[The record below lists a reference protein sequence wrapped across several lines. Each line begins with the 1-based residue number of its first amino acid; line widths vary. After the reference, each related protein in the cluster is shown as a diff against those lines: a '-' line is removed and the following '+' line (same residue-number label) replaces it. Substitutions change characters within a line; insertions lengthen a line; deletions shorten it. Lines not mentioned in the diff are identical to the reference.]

1 MTDKEFEKF
10 LKDHSKSNFPTSG
23 WVSKTDGKGNKEW
36 NHYRFHDTSGET
48 TSIFW
53 TFVLGFGI
61 FFIIQ
66 LFGCSL

>member
-23 WVSKTDGKGNKEW
+23 WVSKTDSKGNKEW

-48 TSIFW
+48 TSIVW
-53 TFVLGFGI
+53 TFV
-61 FFIIQ
+61 
-66 LFGCSL
+66 